1 MKNDQKVLE
10 KKLENIKK
18 QLTTNAILVII
29 AALVLIF
36 VPMMTFEN
44 FMFKF
49 SLEVIIA
56 FVVLIVCVVRS
67 FTLRSKKEELEAE
80 LSIYS
85 KKEIKQ
91 EVKKVE
97 KEPEQEYTCAW
108 CDKKFK
114 TEETL
119 HKHNE
124 TCEKK
129 KHGEEKDIKIV
140 LWGVGIIVFVIFS
153 SISYFVFNNKV
164 NLIAAVLI
172 GFIATPF
179 FDKVFVHYKKRNS
192 RLRHFEFNWWKKTIV
207 IFVIILIFILIN
219 LLIPECPKSCND
231 NNSCTN
237 DFCSAETGYKCM
249 NTLKLNCKGNGIC
262 EGGEYGSSDCPNC
275 DDNNKCTVDSY
286 DSASKQC
293 IHTEMIGCVK

>member
-91 EVKKVE
+91 EV
-97 KEPEQEYTCAW
+97 
-108 CDKKFK
+108 
-114 TEETL
+114 L
-119 HKHNE
+119 
-124 TCEKK
+124 
-129 KHGEEKDIKIV
+129 
-140 LWGVGIIVFVIFS
+140 
-153 SISYFVFNNKV
+153 FN
-164 NLIAAVLI
+164 
-172 GFIATPF
+172 F
-179 FDKVFVHYKKRNS
+179 
-192 RLRHFEFNWWKKTIV
+192 
-207 IFVIILIFILIN
+207 
-219 LLIPECPKSCND
+219 
-231 NNSCTN
+231 
-237 DFCSAETGYKCM
+237 
-249 NTLKLNCKGNGIC
+249 
-262 EGGEYGSSDCPNC
+262 
-275 DDNNKCTVDSY
+275 
-286 DSASKQC
+286 
-293 IHTEMIGCVK
+293 